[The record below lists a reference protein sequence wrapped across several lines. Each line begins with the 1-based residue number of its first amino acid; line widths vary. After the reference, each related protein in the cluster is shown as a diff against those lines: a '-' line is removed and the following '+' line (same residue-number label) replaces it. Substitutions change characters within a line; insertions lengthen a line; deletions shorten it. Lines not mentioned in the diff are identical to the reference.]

1 MNVEKAL
8 RALRENG
15 FEARWFA
22 TAAEAA
28 DALCAEL
35 KGKTIGIGGSVTVEQ
50 MGLGDRLSRENT
62 VFWHWRQPA
71 AEARK
76 NAMAA
81 EVYLLSANAVSETG
95 ALVNI
100 DGTGNRVAASLYGR
114 EHVIY
119 LVGVNKLAP
128 TLEAAIWRARN
139 IASPL
144 NAKRLNRRTPCAL
157 SEVMKCYDCQS
168 PERICRGM
176 TIHMGPMKGVGETI
190 VVLIDE
196 ELGY

>member
-1 MNVEKAL
+1 MNIEKAL
-8 RALRENG
+8 SALRENG
-15 FEARWFA
+15 FDARWFA

-100 DGTGNRVAASLYGR
+100 DGTGNRIAASLHGR
-114 EHVIY
+114 ERVIF

-128 TLEAAIWRARN
+128 TLEDAIDRARN
-139 IASPL
+139 VAAPL
-144 NAKRLNRRTPCAL
+144 NARRLARKTPCAL
-157 SEVMKCYDCQS
+157 AEPMHCHDCHS
-168 PERICRGM
+168 PERICKGFVVQTRP
-176 TIHMGPMKGVGETI
+176 MGGVGKTEVFLIGET
-190 VVLIDE
+190 
-196 ELGY
+196 LGY